1 MILFRIQNNYLW
13 FAWHR
18 SRISLVSENYRKD
31 GYAVFTAEMTK
42 TYKQI
47 YRFDDGHYKKDR
59 LISNNKEALEQ
70 IKHDFL

>member
-1 MILFRIQNNYLW
+1 MISFRIQNNYLW
-13 FAWHR
+13 FAWLR
-18 SRISLVSENYRKD
+18 SRISLTSESYRKD
-31 GYAVFTAEMTK
+31 GYAIFTAEMTK

-47 YRFDDGHYKKDR
+47 YRDGHYKKDR